1 MSNPLQ
7 QLTHLGQSAWYDFI
21 TRDLVRSGELARLIK
36 EDALRGM
43 TSNPTIFEKAV
54 AASSDYDAD
63 IQSLAKA
70 GKSVEE
76 IVEAFMIDDV
86 RAAAD
91 VFRPVYDASGH
102 GDGTVSIEVS
112 PTLAF
117 DTQGTIDAARRIWK
131 TIDRPNVM
139 VKIPGTEAGLPA
151 IKQCLADGININIT
165 LLFSV
170 DRYKQVIEAFKAG
183 LEQRVA
189 AGLPVNTLH
198 SVASFFVSR
207 VDLQTDAE
215 LAKAGDKGAPLLHK
229 LGIANARV
237 AYQVFGNSLLTP
249 RWQALAEKGAKA
261 QRPLWASTGTKD
273 PKLPDIMYI
282 EALIAPD
289 TVNTIPPD
297 TYNAYRDH
305 GKPEVRITP
314 GSELEAAAQLSAYE
328 KLGLSPLA
336 DRTAFLEADGVK
348 KFSESWNALLDR
360 VKQKASALAA

>member
-1 MSNPLQ
+1 MSNPLA
-7 QLTHLGQSAWYDFI
+7 QLTALGQSAWYDFI
-21 TRDLVRSGELARLIK
+21 TRDLIRSGELARLIK
-36 EDALRGM
+36 EDSLRGM

-70 GKSVEE
+70 GKSVEQ

-91 VFRPVYDASGH
+91 IFRPVYDASG
-102 GDGTVSIEVS
+102 DGCVSIEVA
-112 PTLAF
+112 PTLAN

-131 TIDRPNVM
+131 AIDRPNVM

-151 IKQCLADGININIT
+151 ITQCLADGININIT
-165 LLFSV
+165 LLFAV
-170 DRYKQVIEAFKAG
+170 ERYKQVIEAFRAG
-183 LEQRVA
+183 LEARVA
-189 AGLPVNTLH
+189 AGQSIDTPH

-215 LAKAGDKGAPLLHK
+215 LAKTGERGAPLLHK

-237 AYQVFGNSLLTP
+237 AYQVFGNSLMTP
-249 RWQALAEKGAKA
+249 RWQALAAKGAKA

-273 PKLPDIMYI
+273 PKLPDVMYI
-282 EALIAPD
+282 DALIAPD

-297 TYNAYRDH
+297 TFNAYLDH

-314 GSELEAAAQLSAYE
+314 ASELDALAMLAAYE
-328 KLGLSPLA
+328 KLGVAPLA
-336 DRTAFLEADGVK
+336 ERTAFLETDGVK
-348 KFSESWNALLDR
+348 KFSESWNSLLDR
-360 VKQKASALAA
+360 VRQKASALAA